1 MREDDEAPEAWT
13 LAELLCMS
21 QGETF
26 IGCWEMRGT
35 CAIIKGEGGGG
46 TEWKKALNFVTPPNG
61 DKAVG
66 L

>member
-1 MREDDEAPEAWT
+1 
-13 LAELLCMS
+13 
-21 QGETF
+21 
-26 IGCWEMRGT
+26 MRGT